1 MSMLFTQTNRRRN
14 HLGQPQDQQQQPCP
28 ACGNTACC
36 QAQDTPHSTTECP
49 ACGVTFKRVVVIRQR
64 PLADPTKKS
73 RKAVVESHAA
83 AFSGPGNEMSH
94 INGARDKKTTVLT
107 CGADQSV
114 TVAPPKTAY
123 DEAEDARFYRRLII
137 LERRRRRKTSAQL
150 PQFHDDEDLQLD
162 GDHPPGTSASRTA
175 QTTRAFSEKQLL
187 DELQDSVD
195 LDTFHQILE
204 MDEDDDLEREFSKAI
219 VEGYIDAAGGFRE
232 TFRILMQVNIIS
244 GPVLC
249 FTLTPWT
256 HVTATR
262 RSTRK

>member
-1 MSMLFTQTNRRRN
+1 M
-14 HLGQPQDQQQQPCP
+14 
-28 ACGNTACC
+28 A
-36 QAQDTPHSTTECP
+36 
-49 ACGVTFKRVVVIRQR
+49 FKRVVVIRQR
-64 PLADPTKKS
+64 PLADPTRKS

-94 INGARDKKTTVLT
+94 IK
-107 CGADQSV
+107 ADQSV

-137 LERRRRRKTSAQL
+137 LERRRRKTSAQL

-162 GDHPPGTSASRTA
+162 GDHPPPAGTASRTA

-244 GPVLC
+244 GPVLVSHPLFFC
-249 FTLTPWT
+249 L
-256 HVTATR
+256 VCG
-262 RSTRK
+262 